1 MARLMIGAALVII
14 AYLAVDE
21 LLYIV
26 RPFLRRHGLRF
37 LSQLRRADWTAY
49 IPLPIA
55 LILALLM
62 AAAPLVSLYIVMVGI
77 LIVLYLIKRSKMKQR
92 VESDRQVAQ
101 LVMAFLSIY
110 EIRPSIFSVLEAAR
124 EKVDEPLRGFVTSAV
139 ETFYITSSPKRAFD
153 ELRARM
159 DNPYLNQFLYIL
171 ERSETASRR
180 AVLNALKG
188 LIERLR
194 RRERLRTET
203 ETSLAVVTGQTLV
216 ILVISLAMVF
226 IIALVEPLRRAYT
239 DSSGGQALFII
250 LTAIAILTAY
260 YIDRQVIALKER
272 VL

>member
-1 MARLMIGAALVII
+1 MARLMMGAALAII

-21 LLYIV
+21 LFYIA
-26 RPFLRRHGLRF
+26 RPILRRHGLRL

-49 IPLPIA
+49 TPLPIA

-62 AAAPLVSLYIVMVGI
+62 AAAPLVSLYIIMVGI
-77 LIVLYLIKRSKMKQR
+77 LIVLYLIKRSRMKER
-92 VESDRQVAQ
+92 VESDKQVAQ
-101 LVMAFLSIY
+101 LVMAFRSIY

-153 ELRARM
+153 ELRKRM

-180 AVLNALKG
+180 AVLNALDG

-194 RRERLRTET
+194 RRERLRTQT

-216 ILVISLAMVF
+216 ILMISLAMIFV
-226 IIALVEPLRRAYT
+226 IALVEPLRRAYT

>member
-1 MARLMIGAALVII
+1 MARLMIGTALAIF

-21 LLYIV
+21 LLYIA
-26 RPFLRRHGLRF
+26 RPALRRRGLSI
-37 LSQLRRADWTAY
+37 LAKLRKTAWTAY

-62 AAAPLVSLYIVMVGI
+62 AAAPLVSLYIIMAGI
-77 LIVLYLIKRSKMKQR
+77 LVVIYLIKRSRMKER
-92 VESDRQVAQ
+92 VESDRQVTQ
-101 LVMAFLSIY
+101 LAMSFRSIY
-110 EIRPSIFSVLEAAR
+110 EIRPSIFSVLESAR
-124 EKVDEPLRGFVTSAV
+124 EKVDEPLRSFVTSAV

-153 ELRARM
+153 ELRGKM
-159 DNPYLNQFLYIL
+159 GNPYLNQFLYIL
-171 ERSETASRR
+171 ERSETARRR
-180 AVLNALKG
+180 AVLSALDD

-194 RRERLRTET
+194 RRERLRAQTES
-203 ETSLAVVTGQTLV
+203 SLAVVTGQTLV
-216 ILVISLAMVF
+216 ISLISLAMVF
-226 IIALVEPLRRAYT
+226 VIALVDPLRRAYT